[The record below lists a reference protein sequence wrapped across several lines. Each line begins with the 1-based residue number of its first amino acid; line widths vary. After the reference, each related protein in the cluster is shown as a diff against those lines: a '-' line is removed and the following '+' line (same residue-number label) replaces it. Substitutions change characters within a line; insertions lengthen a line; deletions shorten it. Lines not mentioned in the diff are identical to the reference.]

1 MVILWCFYGGFMVDL
16 DGLVIHGD
24 VIGVY
29 GSSMVVHEDF
39 MGFNEN
45 LNGN

>member
-1 MVILWCFYGGFMVDL
+1 MVDL

-24 VIGVY
+24 VIGFY